1 MIVFGAPSRYIQ
13 GPGCLSS
20 IGDELLRFG
29 GRAALVI
36 DAGVQEA
43 LLPVIQ
49 ASCDAAGLS
58 PKIIP
63 FSGESSPEGIDN
75 LERQLGDLRPDVVV
89 AAGGGKCIDSGK
101 ALGNRFG
108 SRVATIP
115 TIASNDSPTSHIYVL
130 YDSNHRLLRVEALP
144 TNPDLVLVDT
154 DVILNAPAVFLLAG
168 IGDCVVKK
176 FEVEACVRA
185 SGRNVFGSKPS
196 MAALSMARGA
206 YEILRSDS
214 AAALDSVARRR
225 PGDEF
230 ERVVEACV
238 LLSGLSFE
246 NGGLSIAHAMTR
258 GLSMVK
264 PAADALH
271 GLQVA
276 YGVTIQLILED
287 RDEQFLADHA
297 AFYRQVGLP
306 LTLAGLGQKVPST
319 EILELIA
326 EKTLAAPHMAN
337 FPASVSGEQLTSAM
351 RRAEK
356 LFG

>member
-20 IGDELLRFG
+20 IGGELLLFG
-29 GRAALVI
+29 ARAVLVV
-36 DAGVQEA
+36 DAGIQQE

-49 ASCDAAGLS
+49 ASCDAAAITL
-58 PKIIP
+58 KVIP
-63 FSGESSPEGIDN
+63 FSGESSPEGIDT
-75 LERQLGDLRPDVVV
+75 LERQTGEFRPDIVV

-101 ALGNRFG
+101 ALGNRLG
-108 SRVATIP
+108 SRVATVP

-130 YDSNHRLLRVEALP
+130 YDANHRLLRVEALP
-144 TNPDLVLVDT
+144 RNPDLVLVDT
-154 DVILNAPAVFLLAG
+154 EVILRAPPVFLLAG

-176 FEVEACVRA
+176 FEVEACVQA
-185 SGRNVFGSKPS
+185 HGRNVFGSKPS
-196 MAALSMARGA
+196 IAALSMARGA

-214 AAALDSVARRR
+214 ASALESVAQHRSS
-225 PGDEF
+225 DAF

-246 NGGLSIAHAMTR
+246 NGGLCIAHAMTR

-276 YGVTIQLILED
+276 YGVTVQLILEE
-287 RDEQFLADHA
+287 RDDQFLADHA
-297 AFYRQVGLP
+297 AFYRKVGLP
-306 LTLAGLGQKVPST
+306 LTLEGLGQKNPSADV
-319 EILELIA
+319 LDLIA

-337 FPASVSGEQLTSAM
+337 FPAAVSHQQLTSAM
-351 RRAEK
+351 RRAEQ
-356 LFG
+356 LFK